1 MKKSTTIAIDLAKH
15 SFQVCKL
22 QGNSDEFNKTF
33 IREKLEAWLIQQPQT
48 TVVMEA
54 CSTAHYW
61 GQFCCNHRHSFRL
74 IAPN

>member
-22 QGNSDEFNKTF
+22 QGSSDEFNKAFT
-33 IREKLEAWLIQQPQT
+33 REKLKAWLIQQPPM

-54 CSTAHYW
+54 
-61 GQFCCNHRHSFRL
+61 
-74 IAPN
+74 